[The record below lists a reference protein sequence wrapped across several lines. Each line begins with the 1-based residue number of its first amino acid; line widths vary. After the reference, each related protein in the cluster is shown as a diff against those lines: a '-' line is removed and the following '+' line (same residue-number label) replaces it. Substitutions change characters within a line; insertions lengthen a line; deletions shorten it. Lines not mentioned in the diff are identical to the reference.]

1 MGAPERGR
9 RFVLGGG
16 PRPEARCLDSLI
28 GLCDL
33 EYCSPRPS
41 NEATRSRACHRVAR
55 QGARVFALSG
65 EPASQ
70 GKAAFFQ
77 ALGFSLDEWGV
88 LQSALLEMAQ
98 NGLATPG
105 QVSEFGTKYE
115 IHGTIVGPIGRQAV
129 IRTVW
134 IIDAGEDY
142 PRLVTA
148 YPD

>member
-1 MGAPERGR
+1 MKLPGAERAIVSPDKVR
-9 RFVLGGG
+9 EYLLSPAN
-16 PRPEARCLDSLI
+16 PRAK
-28 GLCDL
+28 
-33 EYCSPRPS
+33 
-41 NEATRSRACHRVAR
+41 
-55 QGARVFALSG
+55 
-65 EPASQ
+65 

-88 LQSALLEMAQ
+88 LQSALLDMAQ

-134 IIDAGEDY
+134 IVDAGEDY

>member
-1 MGAPERGR
+1 MKLPGAERSIVSPDKVR
-9 RFVLGGG
+9 EYLLSPVN
-16 PRPEARCLDSLI
+16 PRAK
-28 GLCDL
+28 
-33 EYCSPRPS
+33 
-41 NEATRSRACHRVAR
+41 
-55 QGARVFALSG
+55 
-65 EPASQ
+65 

-77 ALGFSLDEWGV
+77 VLEFTLDEWGV
-88 LQSALLEMAQ
+88 LQSALLDMAQ

-115 IHGTIVGPIGRQAV
+115 IHGTIAGPLGRQAV

-134 IIDAGEDY
+134 IVDAGEDY

>member
-1 MGAPERGR
+1 MKLPGAERAIVSPDKVR
-9 RFVLGGG
+9 
-16 PRPEARCLDSLI
+16 
-28 GLCDL
+28 
-33 EYCSPRPS
+33 EYLL
-41 NEATRSRACHRVAR
+41 SRANPRAK
-55 QGARVFALSG
+55 
-65 EPASQ
+65 

-77 ALGFSLDEWGV
+77 ALGFRLEEWGT

-115 IHGTIVGPIGRQAV
+115 IRGTIVGPLGRPAV

-134 IIDAGEDY
+134 IIDAGEDF